1 MRDLADKCEKS
12 IFGTA
17 AEAIQDLSIP
27 RVKDYRPYAT
37 FKGQLTLGDPEKY
50 DTAMCID
57 IERYFRTKVAKA
69 PSASSYV
76 VAEVAGDDEGD
87 VKMEDITLSAQG
99 EELTAVKN
107 ARAYKVVD
115 ESAPGG
121 KRDVDRDDLAQGY
134 EYGRTAVAIAESD
147 QNITKLET
155 VASFSIVGFIPAER
169 VSGIFPSVYLFIFVH
184 LLTNLSST
192 SDFSIWA
199 KAVLLLLRGQM
210 KRLDLRFRLSFMH
223 LQSWSHMPSLALS

>member
-1 MRDLADKCEKS
+1 MRGLADKCEKS

-17 AEAIQDLSIP
+17 AEAVQDLSIP

-76 VAEVAGDDEGD
+76 VAEVGGDNEGD
-87 VKMEDITLSAQG
+87 VKMEDIPDA
-99 EELTAVKN
+99 LTSVKN
-107 ARAYKVVD
+107 ARTYKIVD

-169 VSGIFPSVYLFIFVH
+169 VSSILPSDYHICVTNS
-184 LLTNLSST
+184 LTYPLSMSNILT
-192 SDFSIWA
+192 WA
-199 KAVLLLLRGQM
+199 KVALLLPRGQM
-210 KRLDLRFRLSFMH
+210 TRLGLRYLRWSMH
-223 LQSWSHMPSLALS
+223 WQNWSRMPWLALF

>member
-1 MRDLADKCEKS
+1 MRALADKCEKS

-17 AEAIQDLSIP
+17 AEAVQDLSIP

-76 VAEVAGDDEGD
+76 VAEMGGDNEGD
-87 VKMEDITLSAQG
+87 VKMEDVLSSAQG
-99 EELTAVKN
+99 DALTAVKN
-107 ARAYKVVD
+107 ARTYKIVD

-121 KRDVDRDDLAQGY
+121 KRDVDREDLAQGY
-134 EYGRTAVAIAESD
+134 EYGRTAVAIAESE

-155 VASFSIVGFIPAER
+155 VASFSIVGFIPAEK
-169 VSGIFPSVYLFIFVH
+169 VSSILPSGY
-184 LLTNLSST
+184 
-192 SDFSIWA
+192 
-199 KAVLLLLRGQM
+199 
-210 KRLDLRFRLSFMH
+210 
-223 LQSWSHMPSLALS
+223 

>member
-1 MRDLADKCEKS
+1 MRGLADKCEKS

-76 VAEVAGDDEGD
+76 VAEVAGGDEGD
-87 VKMEDITLSAQG
+87 VKMEDISAQG
-99 EELTAVKN
+99 DALTAVKN
-107 ARAYKVVD
+107 ARTYKIVD

-155 VASFSIVGFIPAER
+155 VTSFSIVGFIPAER
-169 VSGIFPSVYLFIFVH
+169 VSSILPSGYHFIWAH
-184 LLTNLSST
+184 LLTYFFST
-192 SDFSIWA
+192 SDISTWA
-199 KAVLLLLRGQM
+199 KAVLLLPRGQM
-210 KRLDLRFRLSFMH
+210 TRLDSRYRLLSMH

>member
-1 MRDLADKCEKS
+1 MRGLADKCEKS

-17 AEAIQDLSIP
+17 AEAVQDLSIP

-37 FKGQLTLGDPEKY
+37 FKGQLTLGDPDKY

-76 VAEVAGDDEGD
+76 VAEVAGDSEGD
-87 VKMEDITLSAQG
+87 VKMEDIPLSAQG
-99 EELTAVKN
+99 DALTSVKN
-107 ARAYKVVD
+107 ARTYKIVD
-115 ESAPGG
+115 EFAPGG

-169 VSGIFPSVYLFIFVH
+169 VSICQAAITSTWPVY
-184 LLTNLSST
+184 
-192 SDFSIWA
+192 
-199 KAVLLLLRGQM
+199 
-210 KRLDLRFRLSFMH
+210 
-223 LQSWSHMPSLALS
+223 

>member
-1 MRDLADKCEKS
+1 LRGLADKCEKS

-17 AEAIQDLSIP
+17 AEAVQDLSIP

-76 VAEVAGDDEGD
+76 VAEVGGDNEGD
-87 VKMEDITLSAQG
+87 VKMEDIPDA
-99 EELTAVKN
+99 LTSVKN
-107 ARAYKVVD
+107 ARTYKIVD

-147 QNITKLET
+147 QNVTKLET

-169 VSGIFPSVYLFIFVH
+169 VSSILPSDYHIC
-184 LLTNLSST
+184 
-192 SDFSIWA
+192 
-199 KAVLLLLRGQM
+199 GQI
-210 KRLDLRFRLSFMH
+210 H
-223 LQSWSHMPSLALS
+223 

>member
-1 MRDLADKCEKS
+1 MRGLADKCEKS

-17 AEAIQDLSIP
+17 AEAIEDLSIP
-27 RVKDYRPYAT
+27 RVKDYRPYVT

-76 VAEVAGDDEGD
+76 VAEVAGDNEGD
-87 VKMEDITLSAQG
+87 VKMEDIPLSAQG
-99 EELTAVKN
+99 DGLTSVKS
-107 ARAYKVVD
+107 ARTYKIVD

-169 VSGIFPSVYLFIFVH
+169 VSSILPSGYHFILTH
-184 LLTNLSST
+184 LLTYFPSMSDIST
-192 SDFSIWA
+192 WA
-199 KAVLLLLRGQM
+199 KAVLLLPRGQM
-210 KRLDLRFRLSFMH
+210 KRLDLHFRLSSIH
-223 LQSWSHMPSLALS
+223 LQN

>member
-1 MRDLADKCEKS
+1 MAGNEKVLRSLADKCEKS

-17 AEAIQDLSIP
+17 AEAIQDLSVP

-37 FKGQLTLGDPEKY
+37 FKGQLTLGDPMKY
-50 DTAMCID
+50 DSAMCVD
-57 IERYFRTKVAKA
+57 VERYFRTKVAKA

-76 VAEVAGDDEGD
+76 VASELAGVTNEGD
-87 VKMEDITLSAQG
+87 VNMEDIPLSTQG
-99 EELTAVKN
+99 DGLTSVKN
-107 ARAYKVVD
+107 ARTYKVAD

-155 VASFSIVGFIPAER
+155 MASFSIVGFIPNEK
-169 VSGIFPSVYLFIFVH
+169 VSGIFHAP
-184 LLTNLSST
+184 T
-192 SDFSIWA
+192 A
-199 KAVLLLLRGQM
+199 
-210 KRLDLRFRLSFMH
+210 
-223 LQSWSHMPSLALS
+223 